1 MNGYDEK
8 DYAGKPCPWVLF
20 YRNGQI
26 FNTQAQGLGE
36 AIALSKRTD
45 RPEAAMFWMNLRWAK
60 CTELGISRGLRHAG
74 IKGHETFDDA
84 ELLDFEEY
92 ESYAAA

>member
-20 YRNGQI
+20 YRNGQT
-26 FNTQAQGLGE
+26 FNTQAQDLGE

-45 RPEAAMFWMNLRWAK
+45 RPEEAMFWMNRRWTR
-60 CTELGISRGLRHAG
+60 CTQLGISRGLHYAG
-74 IKGHETFDDA
+74 LRGDEAWEEAD
-84 ELLDFEEY
+84 LLALGEPEE
-92 ESYAAA
+92 YAAA